1 MANIL
6 VIEDNLEVQSI
17 VLEVLANEGFQT
29 LVADNGSMGLQLA
42 QQHHPDLI
50 ISDLMLPEL
59 DGYGILQALRQNK
72 STDAIPLI
80 FLTARSDRESYR
92 QGMELGADDYI
103 SKPFTHKELLKA
115 IRVRLNRQATM
126 LGHCRTQIRQ
136 LKEEL
141 IFTNNHDSLTQLPNW
156 QVLQRQFN
164 QSCTQPQRHS
174 LVSLVVIGIDQF
186 NWMRSNVGYAYSQ
199 AIIQAVAE
207 HLQHQV
213 DMLRCPLALLGRLEA
228 DQFALLVGGFDHP
241 NDIAELAQSLIH
253 SFNQALRVE
262 DQAVAISVSIGIALY
277 PSDTQDIDMLV
288 SHARVAMN
296 HGKSQGGNRHH
307 FYTDVAQVDAAE
319 QVAIA
324 TELPRAI
331 AQGEFQLYY
340 QPQIDLKTGQVIG
353 AEALIRW
360 YHPEWGVVSP
370 GKFIP
375 IAEETGL
382 ILPLG
387 EWVLRTACQQ
397 AQAWHQ
403 QLSIPLKIAVNLS
416 AHQFDHPN
424 LTQTIRQILAE
435 TNLNPENLEIELTE
449 TTLMRDTAVAIQ
461 TMQELK
467 SIGISLS
474 IDDFGVGYSSLSY
487 LQQLP
492 FDTLKIDRC
501 FVSQIDTNQA
511 NAAITSAVISM
522 AHDLHLTV
530 IGEGVETIA
539 ERDFLVQY
547 QCDAFQGYLISPPL
561 PAPKFKSLIKNL
573 RSTNLSIATEL
584 FSL

>member
-1 MANIL
+1 MKTIL
-6 VIEDNLEVQSI
+6 VIEDDPIIQDFVSVILEK
-17 VLEVLANEGFQT
+17 EGFRT
-29 LVADNGSMGLQLA
+29 LSANNGRRGLQLA
-42 QQHHPDLI
+42 QQYQPDLI

-59 DGYGILQALRQNK
+59 DGYGLLQALRQDLSINV
-72 STDAIPLI
+72 IPLI
-80 FLTARSDRESYR
+80 FLTAKTDRESFR

-103 SKPFTHKELLKA
+103 SKPFTCDELLKA
-115 IRVRLNRQATM
+115 IHVRLNRQAKI
-126 LGHCRTQIRQ
+126 LDRCQIQVRQ
-136 LKEEL
+136 LKDEL
-141 IFTNNHDSLTQLPNW
+141 IFTNYHDALTQLPNW
-156 QVLQRQFN
+156 QFLQWQFS
-164 QSCTQPQRHS
+164 QIYTQAQHS
-174 LVSLVVIGIDQF
+174 NLVPLMVMGIDQY

-199 AIIQAVAE
+199 TIIQAVAK
-207 HLQHQV
+207 HLQRQV
-213 DMLRCPLALLGRLEA
+213 DGLQYPLALLGRLEA
-228 DQFALLVGGFDHP
+228 DQFALLVGNFNHST
-241 NDIAELAQSLIH
+241 DIVEIAQSLIH
-253 SFNQALRVE
+253 SFKQPLRVE
-262 DQAVAISVSIGIALY
+262 EQTVAISLSIGIALH

-288 SHARVAMN
+288 SNARVAMQ
-296 HGKSQGGNRHH
+296 HSKLQGGNRHH

-331 AQGEFQLYY
+331 EQDEFQLYY
-340 QPQIDLKTGQVIG
+340 QPQVDLRTSQLIG

-360 YHPEWGVVSP
+360 YHPKWGVVSP

-403 QLSIPLKIAVNLS
+403 QFSTPLKVAVNIS
-416 AHQFDHPN
+416 AHQFDHPE
-424 LTQTIRQILAE
+424 LAQTIRQVLAE

-449 TTLMRDTAVAIQ
+449 TTLMRDTTVAIQ

-467 SIGISLS
+467 AIGISLS

-522 AHDLHLTV
+522 AHELHLKV
-530 IGEGVETIA
+530 IGEGVETVS
-539 ERDFLVQY
+539 EQTFLAQH
-547 QCDAFQGYLISPPL
+547 QCDAFQGYLVSPPL
-561 PAPKFKSLIKNL
+561 PALQFESLLQNQSKLIE
-573 RSTNLSIATEL
+573 IALT
-584 FSL
+584 